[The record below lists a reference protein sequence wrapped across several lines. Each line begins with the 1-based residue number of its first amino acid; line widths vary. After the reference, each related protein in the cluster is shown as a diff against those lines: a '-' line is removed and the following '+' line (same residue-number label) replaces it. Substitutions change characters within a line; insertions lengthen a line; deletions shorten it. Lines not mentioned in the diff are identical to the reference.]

1 MVLLIIIICVF
12 FMINIILIKIL
23 FFLLEGWWFKYI
35 IIFSSIRPI
44 LEKYFD
50 IWSSVFILGLE
61 TVGVSCTVWE
71 TLIGEIGYKV
81 CKFDLFY
88 NI

>member
-1 MVLLIIIICVF
+1 M
-12 FMINIILIKIL
+12 
-23 FFLLEGWWFKYI
+23 
-35 IIFSSIRPI
+35 
-44 LEKYFD
+44 EKYFD
-50 IWSSVFILGLE
+50 IYSSVFILGLE

-88 NI
+88 NRIVNFCLSLASERIKPENVRD